1 MTIEEILKLGPVM
14 PVVTIDA
21 AEHAVPLARALV
33 AGGVRAIE
41 ITLRT
46 AAGLAAIR
54 AIAQAVPEAVPGAGT
69 VLTGADLDAAADAGA
84 KFAVSPGATRD
95 LLAAAASGAL
105 PYLPAIATASELMAA
120 MEAGFTAV
128 KFFPAAQAG
137 GPAALKSLAGP
148 FPAARFCPTGGV
160 EAKTAPDYLAL
171 ANVLCVGG
179 SWIAPREAIAAGD
192 FGRIEQLA
200 REAAALAR

>member
-105 PYLPAIATASELMAA
+105 PYLPAIATASELMA
-120 MEAGFTAV
+120 
-128 KFFPAAQAG
+128 
-137 GPAALKSLAGP
+137 
-148 FPAARFCPTGGV
+148 RWRR
-160 EAKTAPDYLAL
+160 
-171 ANVLCVGG
+171 G
-179 SWIAPREAIAAGD
+179 SRW
-192 FGRIEQLA
+192 
-200 REAAALAR
+200 